1 MFSSRNDE
9 VPEDIS
15 ENESGTQPPDIVET
29 ASEQSF
35 PASDPPEWTGTRV
48 A

>member
-1 MFSSRNDE
+1 MISRSANSSE
-9 VPEDIS
+9 VEPTSAETDDS
-15 ENESGTQPPDIVET
+15 KIVDT

-35 PASDPPEWTGTRV
+35 PASDPPEWTGVRV

>member
-1 MFSSRNDE
+1 MISRSANSFQVEPTSAQTD
-9 VPEDIS
+9 DS
-15 ENESGTQPPDIVET
+15 KIVDT

-35 PASDPPEWTGTRV
+35 PASDPPEWTGVRV